1 MFNFNKKKLVRLT
14 LINNES
20 LDYQLIKKSKKTL
33 SLKISENGLVV
44 SAPLF
49 MSEKK
54 INQLVISKIKWIK
67 KKLELIE
74 PQKNKLFIKNRAS
87 FDLLGKEIK
96 ITLLD
101 GNNKIEW
108 VDENNLKIFFKD
120 QDDQKKLKTFFIKWL
135 KEIALDYFSQRAYE
149 ISKLYAIP
157 SNSILLSNAKS
168 RWGTCNS
175 KTEVRINWRL
185 IQADPYV
192 IDYVICHEF
201 AHLTHMNH
209 SRNFWNLVEKLC
221 PNYKLAENY
230 LKNKG
235 FNLYLVD

>member
-20 LDYQLIKKSKKTL
+20 LDYQLVKKSKKTL

-54 INQLVISKIKWIK
+54 INQIVISKIKWIK

-149 ISKLYAIP
+149 ISKLYTIP

-235 FNLYLVD
+235 FNLYLID

>member
-44 SAPLF
+44 NAPLF

-54 INQLVISKIKWIK
+54 INQIVISKIKWIK

-192 IDYVICHEF
+192 VDYVICHEF

-235 FNLYLVD
+235 FNLYLID

>member
-20 LDYQLIKKSKKTL
+20 LDYQLVKKSKKTL

-235 FNLYLVD
+235 FNLYLID

>member
-49 MSEKK
+49 MSKKK

-235 FNLYLVD
+235 FNLYLID